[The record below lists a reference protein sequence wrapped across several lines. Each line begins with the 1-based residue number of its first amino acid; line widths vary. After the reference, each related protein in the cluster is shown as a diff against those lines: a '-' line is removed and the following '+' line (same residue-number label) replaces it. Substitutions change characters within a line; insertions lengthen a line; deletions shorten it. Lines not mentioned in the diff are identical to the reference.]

1 MVAKRV
7 LCLVYRIPVKDATEK
22 GNILARFLAARSIG
36 KNENGIDGFEV
47 SERFR
52 LFFSL
57 PRSKDYKSLKVYW
70 DFVR

>member
-7 LCLVYRIPVKDATEK
+7 LCSLSYLYDATEK

-36 KNENGIDGFEV
+36 KNENVRDGFEV

-52 LFFSL
+52 VFLFR
-57 PRSKDYKSLKVYW
+57 RSKDYKSLKVYW